1 MTQLLRWNMM
11 FSSRQGG
18 RDFVNKNIFQKL
30 TLKISVCVVGL
41 DIPDYITD
49 DVRPREVQDIIKR
62 LKEKHYLWY
71 FENYR
76 KY

>member
-1 MTQLLRWNMM
+1 MCIW
-11 FSSRQGG
+11 
-18 RDFVNKNIFQKL
+18 I
-30 TLKISVCVVGL
+30 VGL

-71 FENYR
+71 MENYR
-76 KY
+76 K